1 MKFWWFRLMQRSNTG
16 WYYVILVIL
25 VQRITLWMSA
35 VWLQLRCLAQPQTSD
50 TMTMSQSTVY
60 GLNVSL
66 VNWHVCSRLCVMC
79 TVGLMI
85 ILMMIWRS
93 VVCLSMRVLSK
104 PCWAMMRTQSTLA
117 SRMSRSDY
125 LSSSRWSGSNSRM
138 ATASG
143 RDIDWMMGISEINI
157 VMLFSFMSF
166 ILVVKR

>member
-1 MKFWWFRLMQRSNTG
+1 MKFWWFRLMQHSDTG
-16 WYYVILVIL
+16 QYYVILVIL
-25 VQRITLWMSA
+25 VQHITLWMSA
-35 VWLQLRCLAQPQTSD
+35 MWLQLRCLAQPQTSD
-50 TMTMSQSTVY
+50 TMTMY

-66 VNWHVCSRLCVMC
+66 VDWHVCSRLCAMC

-85 ILMMIWRS
+85 TLMMIWWS

-117 SRMSRSDY
+117 SRMSRFDY
-125 LSSSRWSGSNSRM
+125 LSSSQWSGSNSRT

-143 RDIDWMMGISEINI
+143 RDVDWMMGISEINI